1 MSHEL
6 ITRLAEESVFR
17 PRQSFFDLGHDHVPF
32 DDLTGKVTHEARA
45 LRESVGREGV
55 VGVVGSRGGG
65 KSSLIASVCQSLPAS
80 HVALRVPVT
89 GADDPTSVNA
99 MAAVALSQ
107 ALHELDMDDRQRGE
121 IEKARADA
129 RTVART
135 PVGLRGGT
143 LGGGPI
149 PAEIHAE
156 LGSLRTDLDTNSL
169 AVDRL
174 AGLDRLITILVSRG
188 LRPVFVLEDT
198 EAAIGGESMEVAEGF
213 LAGPVHALVHEVDAA
228 CLVAIQSVFQT
239 TEAFRNLAGS
249 MVLIDIPFL
258 ASAELV
264 PALRTIIDRRLDLN
278 EISGASSDQVLDED
292 ALNLL
297 VSFYG
302 EEGGNMRNTLAAL
315 QSAAE
320 YAAETGAPTIGAGQ
334 TRAALESWRARM
346 LGRNQPAAE
355 GPASPSG

>member
-1 MSHEL
+1 MNHEL
-6 ITRLAEESVFR
+6 IARLAEESVFR

-32 DDLTGKVTHEARA
+32 DALTGRSTHESRA
-45 LRESVGREGV
+45 LRESVEREGV

-65 KSSLIASVCQSLPAS
+65 KSSLIASVCQSLPDS

-89 GADDPTSVNA
+89 GADDPTSVNV

-107 ALHELDMDDRQRGE
+107 ALHEIEMDKRQRSA
-121 IEKARADA
+121 IEEARADG
-129 RTVART
+129 RTTART
-135 PVGLRGGT
+135 PGGLRGGT
-143 LGGGPI
+143 LGGGPL

-156 LGSLRTDLDTNSL
+156 LGSLRTDLRTNPL

-188 LRPVFVLEDT
+188 HRPVFVLEDT

-228 CLVAIQSVFQT
+228 CLVAIQDVFQPT
-239 TEAFRNLAGS
+239 AAFKNLAGS
-249 MVLIDIPFL
+249 MALIDIPIL
-258 ASAELV
+258 DTSQLR
-264 PALRTIIDRRLDLN
+264 PALRTIIDRRLELN
-278 EISGASSDQVLDED
+278 EIANASAEQVLDED
-292 ALNLL
+292 ALELL

-302 EEGGNMRNTLAAL
+302 AEGGNMRNTLAAL

-320 YAAETGAPTIGAGQ
+320 YAAETGATTIRAGQ

-346 LGRNQPAAE
+346 L
-355 GPASPSG
+355 S